1 MELLPTDFDLD
12 AAKRI
17 TNDIRS
23 HIKVAWERIAEAY
36 AGRVWISLGY
46 DNWDDYINS
55 EFGAAPLRVPRQERQ
70 EIVGSLREAGLSTRA
85 IAAATGE
92 SQSTVQ
98 RDVGQLNQNDSVE
111 AAARLRGLDG
121 KDRPASRPAPEPQD
135 EIVDAEIVSDE
146 HAPQPPSSSP
156 PRSLR
161 RRPIT
166 DQVRDA
172 GMDLRKTMEKI
183 EKLLE
188 DDRVSANRKQVTFA
202 LRGHLLYV
210 ADAVAAALNAIP
222 NIEKDIA

>member
-12 AAKRI
+12 AAKQI

-70 EIVGSLREAGLSTRA
+70 EVVGSLREAGLSTRA

-92 SQSTVQ
+92 SVGTVHAA
-98 RDVGQLNQNDSVE
+98 GKCSNLNSSD
-111 AAARLRGLDG
+111 RITGLDG
-121 KDRPASRPAPEPQD
+121 KDRPASRPDPEPQD

-146 HAPQPPSSSP
+146 QVPQSPISSQ
-156 PRSLR
+156 PRPLR

-188 DDRVSANRKQVTFA
+188 DDRVPANRKQVTFA